1 MISRVSSGR
10 SLDSI
15 NIRGTLQDRLVEEIQ
30 AGLQT
35 YICQDLGGDIPDL
48 DPETPLAN
56 AGIDSMA
63 LLRILLFAEERFGV
77 YLPDEALTAENIY
90 NLSSLSAVIAYY
102 KTHR

>member
-1 MISRVSSGR
+1 MKS
-10 SLDSI
+10 
-15 NIRGTLQDRLVEEIQ
+15 QDRLLKEIQ

-35 YICQDLGGDIPDL
+35 YICQDLGANIPDL
-48 DPETPLAN
+48 DPETPLAS

-63 LLRILLFAEERFGV
+63 LLRILLFVEERFGV

-102 KTHR
+102 KNHR

>member
-1 MISRVSSGR
+1 M
-10 SLDSI
+10 DSI
-15 NIRGTLQDRLVEEIQ
+15 NIRMKSQDRLVEEIQ

-35 YICQDLGGDIPDL
+35 YICQDLGVNISDL
-48 DPETPLAN
+48 YPETPLAS

-63 LLRILLFAEERFGV
+63 LLRILLFVEERFGI
-77 YLPDEALTAENIY
+77 YLPDEALTVENIY